1 MLNVYGVSTVL
12 AHPVLYLC
20 NRKLGCKVFFF
31 MSNKK
36 IITMEFKLR
45 ANVVMSKNLTVEAD
59 NLNDA
64 VKKAQEMM
72 SGAISQKELKITNL
86 YFDEI
91 SPIKWMEERVVK

>member
-1 MLNVYGVSTVL
+1 
-12 AHPVLYLC
+12 
-20 NRKLGCKVFFF
+20 
-31 MSNKK
+31 
-36 IITMEFKLR
+36 MEFKLR

-72 SGAISQKELKITNL
+72 SGPISQKELKITNL

-91 SPIKWMEERVVK
+91 GHIRRMEERGVK

>member
-1 MLNVYGVSTVL
+1 
-12 AHPVLYLC
+12 
-20 NRKLGCKVFFF
+20 
-31 MSNKK
+31 
-36 IITMEFKLR
+36 MEFKLR

-86 YFDEI
+86 F
-91 SPIKWMEERVVK
+91 

>member
-1 MLNVYGVSTVL
+1 
-12 AHPVLYLC
+12 
-20 NRKLGCKVFFF
+20 
-31 MSNKK
+31 
-36 IITMEFKLR
+36 MEFKLR

-72 SGAISQKELKITNL
+72 SGPISQKELKITNL

-91 SPIKWMEERVVK
+91 GPIRSDGRKG

>member
-1 MLNVYGVSTVL
+1 
-12 AHPVLYLC
+12 
-20 NRKLGCKVFFF
+20 
-31 MSNKK
+31 
-36 IITMEFKLR
+36 MEFRLR

-72 SGAISQKELKITNL
+72 SGPISQKELKITNL

-91 SPIKWMEERVVK
+91 SPVKWMEERVVK